1 MKREGKLT
9 RSPWRTGLLAGSDS
23 VSAIGPRD
31 SFAPGHA
38 ADCRRQLHAC
48 AASSAA
54 AAGAAAALAT
64 APRLRAA
71 IEPRRGPRPDAGAC
85 RGACHGATGGLLG
98 APGAPGGGGCGLHET
113 ADDVATEALARGEEL
128 VRQPLL
134 QVRRGDAQGPL
145 HHIQGKSVAG
155 QLHEVRA
162 HGLEDRA
169 AALPPPLVQGVLHG
183 VVPVGALR
191 QVDRMTRELAEKAL
205 LTRAKSA
212 LRDALLQDAQAVRTV
227 GDNAKG
233 HRNLLENGVGAQIAE
248 AHQGALHHVR
258 AIRVT
263 AQLHDVLPQRR
274 DQQVPLLLRADEAD
288 QGLHRMRAPL
298 VGGHGGQV
306 LQSYLEHAHPLT
318 N

>member
-1 MKREGKLT
+1 MPAPPPPPPPPARRLRWPRRLVSGPPS
-9 RSPWRTGLLAGSDS
+9 SPGGAL
-23 VSAIGPRD
+23 GPTQ
-31 SFAPGHA
+31 APVA
-38 ADCRRQLHAC
+38 APVTAPPAAC
-48 AASSAA
+48 SEPPGRPA
-54 AAGAAAALAT
+54 AAGAACT
-64 APRLRAA
+64 
-71 IEPRRGPRPDAGAC
+71 RRRTTSRQRPWPGEKSSSASLSCRSAGAT
-85 RGACHGATGGLLG
+85 RK
-98 APGAPGGGGCGLHET
+98 
-113 ADDVATEALARGEEL
+113 ARSTTFRENL
-128 VRQPLL
+128 WPASCTRCVRMASRIGRQ
-134 QVRRGDAQGPL
+134 R
-145 HHIQGKSVAG
+145 S
-155 QLHEVRA
+155 
-162 HGLEDRA
+162 
-169 AALPPPLVQGVLHG
+169 PPPLVQGVLHG